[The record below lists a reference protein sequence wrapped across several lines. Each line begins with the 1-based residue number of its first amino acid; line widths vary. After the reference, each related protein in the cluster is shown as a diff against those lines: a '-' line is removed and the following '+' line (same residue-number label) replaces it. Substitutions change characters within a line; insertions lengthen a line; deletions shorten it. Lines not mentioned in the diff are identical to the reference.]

1 MNTPRT
7 PQLIIGEVGHT
18 RTRPVKN
25 AFRHSI
31 FNVRLP
37 LENLPAAQPALRL
50 ERIGLLSFFSRDHG
64 YRSDTQSLTQWAH
77 DQLCAAGIVDGPLHC
92 ELVCLP
98 RVFGHVF
105 NPVSFWL
112 CWSAENQLRALI
124 AEVNNTFGERLSYVL
139 VSPTHHAIRNGET
152 LHAVKQLHVSPFNEV
167 RGDYR
172 FRVFVSDQRFMVR
185 IDYDDAQ
192 FAGETLLTTHISGH
206 CQPLTYTNVRK
217 ALLAMPFIT
226 LQVVAKIHWQALK
239 LIAKRVP
246 FYGYLPSKGK
256 R

>member
-1 MNTPRT
+1 MQWLT
-7 PQLIIGEVGHT
+7 PQLIVGEVQHA
-18 RTRPVKN
+18 RSRPAHN
-25 AFRHSI
+25 AFRYPI

-37 LENLPAAQPALRL
+37 IANLPAAQNALNL
-50 ERIGLLSFFSRDHG
+50 ERIGLVSFFSRDHG
-64 YRSDTQSLTQWAH
+64 YRNDSQSLSAWAN
-77 DQLCAAGIVDGPLHC
+77 DQLRTAGVQEDLHC

-112 CWSAENQLRALI
+112 CWAAPGALRALI

-139 VSPTHHAIRNGET
+139 TSPTQPTIQNGET
-152 LHAVKQLHVSPFNEV
+152 LYAIKKLHVSPFNEV
-167 RGDYR
+167 RGDYQFKVFLSDDR
-172 FRVFVSDQRFMVR
+172 FLVR

-192 FAGETLLTTHISGH
+192 FAGDTLLTTSISGRSA
-206 CQPLTYTNVRK
+206 PLTRGNVRK
-217 ALLAMPFIT
+217 AALAMPFIT
-226 LQVVAKIHWQALK
+226 LQVIAKIHWQALK

-246 FYGYLPSKGK
+246 FLGYLPSQGK